1 VSAILDVHREGLQE
15 RIDAMEASVD
25 RWFRVRISEFWV

>member
-1 VSAILDVHREGLQE
+1 MLLSFSVSAILDVHREGLQE

-25 RWFRVRISEFWV
+25 R